1 MHPKNNIHIKT
12 VHNQSGFT
20 LVEVLTSLVV
30 LTVGIFGLI
39 KTVDT
44 VMYYQNKSSN
54 TSRATLIVTNQIEEI
69 KHRSV
74 NEPGSKYGFEY
85 LLTQYAADTGMVAIN
100 DTEFSINKNYVGANG
115 EPEIKTTLI
124 LRTYPPED
132 KISFSNPDIINLV
145 EVEVE
150 AEWLDSKGN
159 TRRFALGSVIHR
171 RRFIE

>member
-1 MHPKNNIHIKT
+1 MHQKKIIHIKT
-12 VHNQSGFT
+12 LHNQSGFT

-44 VMYYQNKSSN
+44 VMFYQNRSSN
-54 TSRATLIVTNQIEEI
+54 ITRATLIVTNQIEEI
-69 KHRSV
+69 KRRSV
-74 NEPGSKYGFEY
+74 NEPGSKYGFDY
-85 LLTQYAADTGMVAIN
+85 LLTQYAADIGMVAIN
-100 DTEFSINKNYVGANG
+100 DTEFSINKDHVGANG
-115 EPEIKTTLI
+115 EPKIKTTLR
-124 LRTYPPED
+124 LRTYPPGD

-159 TRRFALGSVIHR
+159 TRRFELGSVIHR

>member
-1 MHPKNNIHIKT
+1 MHQNKIIHIKT
-12 VHNQSGFT
+12 LHNQSGFT

-44 VMYYQNKSSN
+44 VMFYQNRSSN
-54 TSRATLIVTNQIEEI
+54 ITRATLIVTNQIEEI
-69 KHRSV
+69 KRRSV
-74 NEPGSKYGFEY
+74 NEPGSKYGFDY

-100 DTEFSINKNYVGANG
+100 DTEFSINKDHVGANG
-115 EPEIKTTLI
+115 EPKIKTTLR
-124 LRTYPPED
+124 LRTYPPGD

-150 AEWLDSKGN
+150 AKWLDSKGN
-159 TRRFALGSVIHR
+159 IRRFELGSVIHR